1 MRNIRRMRA
10 ANILW
15 NLHFT
20 IKSCHLAK
28 NDVQMVSHLYRKQ
41 GQSANIVEIFDHFL
55 DTLCFW
61 STATVKIVQN

>member
-1 MRNIRRMRA
+1 
-10 ANILW
+10 
-15 NLHFT
+15 
-20 IKSCHLAK
+20 
-28 NDVQMVSHLYRKQ
+28 MVSHLYRKQ